1 MIIIFNVYYKFTMG
15 KAPTLRVTFYR
26 QVLMTESTLRMIM
39 NIFTPAKTLIGWCN
53 EINVI

>member
-1 MIIIFNVYYKFTMG
+1 MG

-26 QVLMTESTLRMIM
+26 QVLIMESTLRMIM

-53 EINVI
+53 EINAI